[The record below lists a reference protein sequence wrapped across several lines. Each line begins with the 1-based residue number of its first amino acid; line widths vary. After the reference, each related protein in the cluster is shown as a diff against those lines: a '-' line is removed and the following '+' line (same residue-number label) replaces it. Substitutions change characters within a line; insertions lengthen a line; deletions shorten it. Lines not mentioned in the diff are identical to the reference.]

1 MVVHVPSS
9 KTYMNLL
16 SRSNDKIC
24 VYFTLKTLV
33 YHVYNILQSDKEYN
47 IYIYII
53 IKAKLTYYLQR
64 FLHKLHVLVDV
75 KQLGW
80 ILQSFYSSWR
90 IIFHVHVNKCTG
102 QQSLLFFLFTWL
114 LTRRFQ
120 KTNCQVTHFPPL
132 LTLVAPS
139 FRPRGYVVKVLLH

>member
-53 IKAKLTYYLQR
+53 IKAKLKYYLQR
-64 FLHKLHVLVDV
+64 FLHKLHVLLDV

-80 ILQSFYSSWR
+80 ILQ
-90 IIFHVHVNKCTG
+90 
-102 QQSLLFFLFTWL
+102 
-114 LTRRFQ
+114 
-120 KTNCQVTHFPPL
+120 
-132 LTLVAPS
+132 
-139 FRPRGYVVKVLLH
+139 